1 MILAILGAGVYGTKK
16 VQAQIA
22 DRVIRFHVRAN
33 SDGLKDQEM
42 KLKVRDKVI
51 RETKKYLEG
60 CSSKKEAEYI
70 ILKHKGEIERT
81 AKKVLE
87 EEEKGIEVKVSYQK
101 EKFPLRIYGEYAFPP
116 GVYDALRI
124 DIGKADGKNWWCI
137 MYPSLCYLDETEE
150 IFDSRARKSLE
161 KVVGEKAYYEL
172 RMRDKK
178 GKIKIKWKI
187 YEILREYIA

>member
-51 RETKKYLEG
+51 CETKKYLEG